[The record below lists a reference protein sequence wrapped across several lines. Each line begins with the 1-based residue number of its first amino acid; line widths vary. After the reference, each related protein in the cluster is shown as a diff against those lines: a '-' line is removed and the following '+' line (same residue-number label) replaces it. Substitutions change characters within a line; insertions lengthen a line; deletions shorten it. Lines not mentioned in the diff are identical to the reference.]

1 MTLGDIVA
9 GNAVRF
15 PDVAAYRH
23 GDRSISHGQ
32 LRDRAVR
39 LISAMAAAGVR
50 RQDRIAVL
58 SRNSIEFGE
67 LNAAIHLSGIIMATI
82 NFRLSPGR
90 STACCVE
97 WCRRSFCRRRVR
109 YHDRRPRGRPT
120 VTAARGGHRLRT
132 TAGVVGYEA
141 FLNSGRGDEL
151 EFVAQP
157 EDIAYLLFTSGTTGA
172 SKCCILGQREMRA
185 VALTMNNEMHC
196 GSADRGLI
204 NMPMFHVGALAI
216 VGGLHARGGTVV
228 LQQQFDAA
236 DAVRLVATEQI
247 TVLHL
252 APVMLKALLDEVAE
266 GAAVESVRTV
276 VYSAAPMTA
285 AVLRRAMSV
294 IPGAGFLN
302 LYGQTEAIVSG
313 LPRELHALDG
323 PEVEKRLS
331 SVGFPFPGTRIR
343 IVDEHG
349 QEVPAG
355 QAGEIVVRSG
365 SMFRGY
371 WQDGAAT
378 EVTLRD
384 GWCHTGDVGRL
395 DERGLLYL
403 VDRKKDV
410 IISGG
415 ENVYSPEVEDA
426 LSAIDGVAACA
437 VVGVPD
443 DRWGEA
449 VCAVI
454 VPWAGATLTLGRCRM
469 ECANGWPATKSRAE
483 WCWSPNYRCWPAAR
497 WTRSSSAPPWQTELQ
512 PGLPVHGDHHRA
524 GQAVFRPHADGG
536 IGAVLHGG
544 P

>member
-1 MTLGDIVA
+1 MGSADTGDMTLGDIVTD
-9 GNAVRF
+9 NAVRF

-23 GDRSISHGQ
+23 GDRSVSYAQ
-32 LRDRAVR
+32 LRERAVR
-39 LISAMAAAGVR
+39 LVSAMAAAGVR
-50 RQDRIAVL
+50 RQQRIAVL

-67 LNAAIHLSGIIMATI
+67 LNAAVHLSGIVMVTI
-82 NFRLSPGR
+82 NFRLSPPEIDGML
-90 STACCVE
+90 
-97 WCRRSFCRRRVR
+97 RRVEPSIVFVA
-109 YHDRRPRGRPT
+109 DEFVPVVLGLVAGLPSRPA
-120 VTAARGGHRLRT
+120 VVAIGGEPQPG
-132 TAGVVGYEA
+132 AVDYEA
-141 FLNSGRGDEL
+141 FLGSGRGGEL
-151 EFVAQP
+151 AFVARP

-185 VALTMNNEMHC
+185 VALTMNNEMCC
-196 GSADRGLI
+196 GTADCALI
-204 NMPMFHVGALAI
+204 TMPMFHVGALAI

-228 LQQQFDAA
+228 LQQQFDVA
-236 DAVRLVATEQI
+236 DAVRLIAAERI

-252 APVMLKALLDEVAE
+252 APVMLRALLDEMVD
-266 GAAVESVRTV
+266 GTAVESVRTV
-276 VYSAAPMTA
+276 VYSAAPITA
-285 AVLRRAMSV
+285 AILRRAMSV
-294 IPGAGFLN
+294 LPGAGFLN

-323 PEVEKRLS
+323 PDAERRLC

-349 QEVPAG
+349 RDVPAG
-355 QAGEIVVRSG
+355 QPGEIAVRSG

-371 WQDGAAT
+371 WQDRPAT

-384 GWCHTGDVGRL
+384 GWCHTGDVGRV

-426 LSAIDGVAACA
+426 VSALDAVAACA

-449 VCAVI
+449 VCAVV
-454 VPWAGATLTLGRCRM
+454 VPTAGAAPTLETLQEGIRESLARYKI
-469 ECANGWPATKSRAE
+469 PRRLVLVAE
-483 WCWSPNYRCWPAAR
+483 
-497 WTRSSSAPPWQTELQ
+497 
-512 PGLPVHGDHHRA
+512 LPVLASGKVDKKRLRA
-524 GQAVFRPHADGG
+524 DLAG
-536 IGAVLHGG
+536 
-544 P
+544 